1 MEFSSA
7 TLDLF
12 VELADADSRSRI
24 ATELA
29 RRAGAEALY
38 VFVPDRELG
47 STLVPAPG
55 FAPSVPGGR
64 GWRELLRRC
73 AAGTSRVERAE
84 VAYPHPE
91 LRAPALA
98 LKHTGL
104 ILVLVGGT
112 PDADGEVGRAAAV
125 VAPLLAAM
133 LGAEARE
140 LIAAGNLKVSREAS
154 RQAGSLATTLDRT
167 RGELERQAE
176 SLRAAR
182 ARAEHASRVKDEFL
196 AMLGHEL
203 RNPLSPIVTALHLLR
218 RKGTVSR
225 ELEVIGRQ
233 VDHLTRLVD
242 DLLDVARITQGKIEL
257 RNERV
262 SIADVA
268 QRAIEMASPLFERK
282 RQRLVV
288 NGDLAALHVVA
299 DPARLAQVVSNLLT
313 NASRYSPEEACI
325 TVSAARAD
333 NLARLSVRD
342 EGRGIE
348 PGMTEA
354 IFESFVQAKQSVDRR
369 TGGLGL
375 GLAIVRSLVTM
386 LGGRVWAESAGI
398 NLGSEFVV
406 ELPLCDSAVNAP
418 GASADNLTLRPGT
431 QRARIMVVDD
441 NEDAAELLSESL
453 RRAGH
458 DICTA
463 HDAHAALELARRFE
477 PRIVLLDIGLP
488 VMDGYE
494 LAQELHALFSSR
506 PLHLFAITGYGQP
519 ADRERALASGFSDHF
534 VKPVSVADVLQAV
547 LKVLP

>member
-1 MEFSSA
+1 MESSPA

-12 VELADADSRSRI
+12 VGLANADARSRI
-24 ATELA
+24 AAELA
-29 RRAGAEALY
+29 QRAGAEALY
-38 VFVPDRELG
+38 AFVPDRELNN
-47 STLVPAPG
+47 TLVPAPG
-55 FAPSVPGGR
+55 FAPSVSGGR
-64 GWRELLRRC
+64 GWRELLRSC
-73 AAGTSRVERAE
+73 AVETSQVERAE
-84 VAYPHPE
+84 VAYPDHAR
-91 LRAPALA
+91 RAPAVA
-98 LKHTGL
+98 LKYTGL
-104 ILVLVGGT
+104 VLVLVGGA
-112 PDADGEVGRAAAV
+112 PEPNGEVGRAATV
-125 VAPLLAAM
+125 VAPLLAAL

-140 LIAAGNLKVSREAS
+140 LIAVGNLQVSREAS
-154 RQAGSLATTLDRT
+154 RQAASLATALDHT

-182 ARAEHASRVKDEFL
+182 TRAEHASRVKDEFL

-218 RKGTVSR
+218 RKGTTSR
-225 ELEVIGRQ
+225 ELEIIERQ

-242 DLLDVARITQGKIEL
+242 DLLDVARITQGKVEL

-262 SIADVA
+262 SISDVA

-288 NGDLAALHVVA
+288 NGALAELHVVA

-313 NASRYSPEEACI
+313 NACRYSPEGACV

-333 NLARLSVRD
+333 NLVRLSVRD

-386 LGGRVWAESAGI
+386 LGGRVWAESAGVGS
-398 NLGSEFVV
+398 GSEFIV
-406 ELPLCDSAVNAP
+406 ELPLCDTAVIAP
-418 GASADNLTLRPGT
+418 LASARDLALQPGME
-431 QRARIMVVDD
+431 RARIMVVDD

-458 DICTA
+458 DIRTA
-463 HDAHAALELARRFE
+463 HDAHAALELARSFE
-477 PRIVLLDIGLP
+477 PRVVLLDIGLP

-494 LAQELHALFSSR
+494 VAQQLRALSSGR
-506 PLHLFAITGYGQP
+506 PLDLIAITGYGQP
-519 ADRERALASGFSDHF
+519 ADRERALKSGFSDHF
-534 VKPVSVADVLQAV
+534 VKPVSVTDILQAV

>member
-1 MEFSSA
+1 MEFSPA

-12 VELADADSRSRI
+12 VGLANADARSRI
-24 ATELA
+24 AAELA

-55 FAPSVPGGR
+55 CARSVPGGR
-64 GWRELLRRC
+64 GWRELLRSC
-73 AAGTSRVERAE
+73 AVGEPQVERAE
-84 VAYPHPE
+84 VAYPQHA
-91 LRAPALA
+91 LRAPAVA
-98 LKHTGL
+98 LKYTGL
-104 ILVLVGGT
+104 TLVFVGGT
-112 PDADGEVGRAAAV
+112 PDPNGEVARVAAI

-140 LIAAGNLKVSREAS
+140 LIAAGNLEVSREAS
-154 RQAGSLATTLDRT
+154 RQAASLAAALDHT

-218 RKGTVSR
+218 RKGTSSR
-225 ELEVIGRQ
+225 ELDVIGRQ

-242 DLLDVARITQGKIEL
+242 DLLDVARITQGKVEL

-262 SIADVA
+262 SISDVA
-268 QRAIEMASPLFERK
+268 QRAIEMASPSFERK

-288 NGDLAALHVVA
+288 NGDLAELHVVA
-299 DPARLAQVVSNLLT
+299 DPARLAQVLSNLLT
-313 NASRYSPEEACI
+313 NASRYSPEETCI

-398 NLGSEFVV
+398 NMGSKFVV
-406 ELPLCDSAVNAP
+406 ELPLCDTAVNAP
-418 GASADNLTLRPGT
+418 GPSADNLALRPGT

-441 NEDAAELLSESL
+441 NEDAADLLSESL

-463 HDAHAALELARRFE
+463 HDAHAALELARSFE

-494 LAQELHALFSSR
+494 LAQEFHALFSSR
-506 PLHLFAITGYGQP
+506 PLDLFAITGYGQP

-534 VKPVSVADVLQAV
+534 VKPVSVAEVLQAV
-547 LKVLP
+547 IKVLP